1 MLRPRTFRAALRVL
15 KQSVAFTKKY
25 GPLIPPA
32 IKGARHALRESKK
45 TWHEFR
51 EFRKRTPQPVGRQPA
66 CVDCVRTIIDD
77 LVARE
82 RWCIGRLGELCLRCH
97 RRVDAF
103 GRALE

>member
-1 MLRPRTFRAALRVL
+1 MRPRTVRAALRVL
-15 KQSVAFTKKY
+15 KRSVAVTKKY

-32 IKGARHALRESKK
+32 IKGTRRTLREGKK

-51 EFRKRTPQPVGRQPA
+51 EFRKRTPQLVGLQPA

-77 LVARE
+77 LVARN

-97 RRVDAF
+97 RKVDAF